1 MNNIQIASLAFKL
14 AGIFSI
20 IQAIPLLRE
29 ISEVLALKNSPIFET
44 TNGQAYPS
52 NFIFIGIIAS
62 ISLLILFGLI
72 LLCFSD
78 TFSIKMF
85 GKDNSPPTPE
95 SEITAKNIQTMAFSI
110 VGVILVVVAI
120 PKIVQVGANIQALVN
135 AGDGAPTRN
144 ISAGT
149 WAYSI
154 GMTVQMLVGI
164 LLFVGSKGLSSLWYF
179 LQKSRPM
186 SKMNMEKT

>member
-1 MNNIQIASLAFKL
+1 MNNIQIGSLAFKL

-20 IQAIPLLRE
+20 IQAIPLLRQ
-29 ISEVLALKNSPIFET
+29 ISEVFALKNSPIFET
-44 TNGQAYPS
+44 ASGQAYPS
-52 NFIFIGIIAS
+52 NFIFIGIITS

-72 LLCFSD
+72 LLCFSNS
-78 TFSIKMF
+78 FSRKMF
-85 GKDNSPPTPE
+85 GKDNSPSTPE
-95 SEITAKNIQTMAFSI
+95 TEITAKNIQTVAFSI

-120 PKIVQVGANIQALVN
+120 PKLVQLGANIQALVN
-135 AGDGAPTRN
+135 AGDGEPTRN
-144 ISAGT
+144 ISVGT

-154 GMTVQMLVGI
+154 GMAVQMLVGI